1 MRNMAISGARA
12 DAHRQARTATRAAG
26 PLSAPIL
33 RRAVA
38 WLAGPTPPDG
48 DPSIAH
54 LRRPQ
59 KLLLSSLI
67 VIGVAIAVATAVI
80 VTHFHERA
88 ITGAT
93 RDLRSLAL
101 IVSEQANEAL
111 HAIEITELALLEQ
124 LRNDGVR
131 SPADFRQALATP
143 AMHERLV
150 RIAHALP
157 QLDAILAID
166 VEGNLVN
173 FSRAW
178 PIPDLNLADRD
189 YFRALTADPEL
200 MMYISEA
207 VQNRS
212 TGTWTIYVAHKAVAA
227 DGTLL
232 GIILGA
238 VQLSYFEQFYRAVAP
253 AAPGSLSLFRKD
265 GILLVRY
272 PREDPDIGRSFASN
286 PVFKPL
292 VDSGQDSVVVRFP
305 GLIDGRD
312 RLVAA
317 RTLAR
322 FALVAAAGS
331 SIEAI
336 LGEWRANTAYLIGV
350 AVILEMMVAGLGLLM
365 LGQLRDHRML
375 SEARTARSEAEAE
388 LVLAREKDQASRAL
402 TTQHMLLGAAMS
414 NMSQALG
421 MFDSSNH
428 LIVANRRLAEVFGV
442 PRSTVQPGT
451 TLDALQALIS
461 SESNLT
467 LSDVD
472 LMFDQVLA
480 FRHARKRGSRI
491 IELADHRTLAVN
503 FAPLDDD
510 GWLVTLEDI
519 SEQRVAAA
527 RISHMAL
534 HDALT
539 GLPNRV
545 LFHIKLGEA
554 VARSLRGVS
563 SAILY
568 LDLDHFKTVN
578 DTLGHP
584 VGDALLRE
592 VTRRLAGQ
600 VRETDTVAR
609 LGGDEFAIVQ
619 SSVDQPD
626 DATSLASR
634 LIDVLSAPY
643 SVSGHQVVVGTSI
656 GIAVLPGDGDDP
668 DLLLKN
674 ADLALYRAK
683 EEGRGRYRFFEPEMD
698 ARMQA
703 RRALELDLRKA
714 LANGEFEVFYQ
725 PLINIQTR
733 SITGFEALVRWHH
746 PERGLV
752 QPNDF
757 VSMAEEMGLIVP
769 LGKFV
774 LRQACVDAVGW
785 PGSPKVAVNLSPVQF
800 GSGTLVAD
808 VAAALRDSGLSPK
821 RLELEITESVM
832 LDDTDAVLVILYQLR
847 TLGVG
852 IAMDDFGTGYS
863 SLSYLRRF
871 PFSKVK
877 IDQSFVRGLGQ
888 GGDCD
893 TIVAAVADLCT
904 RLGMTTTAEGVETE
918 DQMQRLR
925 AGNCTEAQGYL
936 FSEAIPADRVMA
948 LFAELQDQRISVET

>member
-1 MRNMAISGARA
+1 
-12 DAHRQARTATRAAG
+12 
-26 PLSAPIL
+26 LAPIL
-33 RRAVA
+33 RRAAA
-38 WLAGPTPPDG
+38 WLADSRPPDQ
-48 DPSIAH
+48 DPSSGH
-54 LRRPQ
+54 WRRPQ
-59 KLLLSSLI
+59 RLLLIGLLVLGV
-67 VIGVAIAVATAVI
+67 VIAGATAII
-80 VTHFHERA
+80 VTHFHQRA
-88 ITGAT
+88 IKEAT

-101 IVSEQANEAL
+101 MVAEQANEAL
-111 HAIEITELALLEQ
+111 YGIEITELALLEQ
-124 LRNDGVR
+124 LRNDGVH

-157 QLDAILAID
+157 QLDAVLAID
-166 VEGNLVN
+166 AEGNLVN

-178 PIPDLNLADRD
+178 PSPNLNFADRD
-189 YFRALTADPEL
+189 YFRALSADPRL
-200 MMYISEA
+200 MVFISES

-212 TGTWTIYVAHKAVAA
+212 TGTWTLYVAHKAVEA
-227 DGTLL
+227 DGTFL
-232 GIILGA
+232 GIIHGA
-238 VQLSYFEQFYRAVAP
+238 VQLSYFEQLYQAVAP
-253 AAPGSLSLFRKD
+253 TAEGALSLYRQD
-265 GILLVRY
+265 GTLLVHY
-272 PREDPDIGRSFASN
+272 PRDDSNIGRSFAGS
-286 PVFKPL
+286 PVFKRL
-292 VDSGQDSVVVRFP
+292 SDTGQASVVVRFP
-305 GLIDGRD
+305 SLIDGHD

-317 RTLAR
+317 RALDR
-322 FALVAAAGS
+322 FPLVATAGGP
-331 SIEAI
+331 IESI
-336 LGEWRANTAYLIGV
+336 LGEWRGHAAYMIGA
-350 AVILEMMVAGLGLLM
+350 AVILELVVAGLGLLM
-365 LGQLRDHRML
+365 LDQLRDHRML
-375 SEARTARSEAEAE
+375 SEARAARAEAEAE
-388 LVLAREKDQASRAL
+388 LVVAGEKDQASRTL
-402 TTQHMLLGAAMS
+402 STQHMLLGAAMG
-414 NMSQALG
+414 NMSHALG
-421 MFDSSNH
+421 MFDSSGG
-428 LIVANRRLAEVFGV
+428 LIVANRQLAEIFDL
-442 PRSTVQPGT
+442 PEASVQPGT
-451 TLDALQALIS
+451 TFVALQALIS
-461 SESNLT
+461 AESNLT
-467 LSDVD
+467 PSDVD
-472 LMFDQVLA
+472 LMFDHILA
-480 FRHARKRGSRI
+480 FRHARKRASRI
-491 IELADHRTLAVN
+491 IELGDHRTLAVN

-510 GWLVTLEDI
+510 GWLITLEDI
-519 SEQRVAAA
+519 TEQRVAAA

-545 LFHIKLGEA
+545 LFHIKLGES

-563 SAILY
+563 SAVLY
-568 LDLDHFKTVN
+568 LDLDHFKSVN

-584 VGDALLRE
+584 VGDALLKE

-600 VRETDTVAR
+600 VREIDTVAR
-609 LGGDEFAIVQ
+609 LGGDEFAIIQ

-626 DATSLASR
+626 DATSLARR

-643 SVSGHQVVVGTSI
+643 DVSGHQVVVGTSI

-752 QPNDF
+752 QPADF
-757 VSMAEEMGLIVP
+757 IPMAEEMGLIVP
-769 LGKFV
+769 LGEFV
-774 LRQACVDAVGW
+774 LRQACVDAVTW

-800 GSGTLVAD
+800 GNTTLVAD
-808 VAAALRDSGLSPK
+808 VAAALHDSGLSPK

-832 LDDTDAVLVILYQLR
+832 LHDTDAVLVVLYQLR
-847 TLGVG
+847 ALGVG

-893 TIVAAVADLCT
+893 TIVTAVADLCA
-904 RLGMTTTAEGVETE
+904 RLGMITTAEGVETE

-925 AGNCTEAQGYL
+925 AGTCTEAQGYL
-936 FSEAIPADRVMA
+936 FSQPIPAQQVME
-948 LFAELQDQRISVET
+948 LFAEMQDRRISIES